1 MEQIKCPGQD
11 TRYWKSDDIFTVEC
25 PKCGAEIEFF
35 KDDTRRRCAWCGHLF
50 YNPKI
55 EMGCAE
61 WCQFADKCVP
71 ELVKEKQ
78 AMQTFKE
85 RLRER
90 ALALAGEEPELA
102 ARLDRGLALAT
113 DLLKAEGGDPKV
125 VFAAILLQKVGLKKA
140 QDLLAELETEPEIA
154 QDILE
159 VLASAP
165 QVSNINGQ
173 IYQDALALVEA
184 EKGGSAAS
192 FHTRTA
198 QQLAEK
204 IQPRS

>member
-11 TRYWKSDDIFTVEC
+11 TRHWKPDDIFMVEC

-55 EMGCAE
+55 ELGCAE
-61 WCQFADKCVP
+61 WCQYADKCVP
-71 ELVKEKQ
+71 ELVKERK

-90 ALALAGEEPELA
+90 ALALAAGEPEAA
-102 ARLDRGLALAT
+102 ARLERRLALAT

-125 VFAAILLQKVGLKKA
+125 VFAAILLQNTGLEQAKE
-140 QDLLAELETEPEIA
+140 LLAELETEPEIT
-154 QDILE
+154 DSILE
-159 VLASAP
+159 VLRGAQQSP
-165 QVSNINGQ
+165 DINRE
-173 IYQDALALVEA
+173 IFEDVLALASQDPGAL
-184 EKGGSAAS
+184 SS
-192 FHTRTA
+192 LHTRTA
-198 QQLAEK
+198 RKLAEK
-204 IQPRS
+204 ARPRS

>member
-61 WCQFADKCVP
+61 WCQYADKCVP
-71 ELVKEKQ
+71 ELVKERQ

-85 RLRER
+85 RLKER
-90 ALALAGEEPELA
+90 ALSLAAADPDLA

-125 VFAAILLQKVGLKKA
+125 VFAAILLQKVSLDQA
-140 QDLLAELETEPEIA
+140 RDLLADLETEPEIA
-154 QDILE
+154 QAILE
-159 VLASAP
+159 VLRGEP
-165 QVSNINGQ
+165 QKADINQQ
-173 IYQDALALVEA
+173 IYQDVLALLEA
-184 EKGGSAAS
+184 EAGGAVPSL
-192 FHTRTA
+192 HTRMA
-198 QQLAEK
+198 QKRAEK
-204 IQPRS
+204 RRPHP

>member
-11 TRYWKSDDIFTVEC
+11 TRYWKSEDIFTVEC

-71 ELVKEKQ
+71 DLVQERQ

-90 ALALAGEEPELA
+90 VLGLAAEDPDVA
-102 ARLDRGLALAT
+102 ARLDRGLALAI

-125 VFAAILLQKVGLKKA
+125 VFAAILLQKVDPA
-140 QDLLAELETEPEIA
+140 QARDILAELETEPEIIES
-154 QDILE
+154 ILE
-159 VLASAP
+159 VLQPEAESP
-165 QVSNINGQ
+165 GINRQ
-173 IYQDALALVEA
+173 IYQDILALVEA
-184 EKGGSAAS
+184 EAGAAAS
-192 FHTRTA
+192 LHTRTA
-198 QQLAEK
+198 QHLAEK
-204 IQPRS
+204 HQSRS